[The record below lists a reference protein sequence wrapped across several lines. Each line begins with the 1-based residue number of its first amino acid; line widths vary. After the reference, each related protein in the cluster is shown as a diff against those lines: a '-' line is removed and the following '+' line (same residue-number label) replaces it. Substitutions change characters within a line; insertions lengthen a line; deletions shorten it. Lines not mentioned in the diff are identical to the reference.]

1 VTEPTRS
8 HGDWKFRI
16 LGPLEI
22 SVGGERLDLGGSRQQ
37 IVIATLLLNAGRLVT
52 TDRLLEAIYGEDLPP
67 TSRSQAQI
75 SISSLRRV
83 FGKHDRTGIIST
95 SSQGYIIHLEPGELD
110 AEQFEG
116 LVTAARRAREEHHAK
131 EAVAMYRDALR
142 LWRGP
147 AFEGMESE
155 LVRAAA
161 TRLDEQRITVNEE
174 RVDLELDMGRHHELV
189 SELSELVHE
198 HPLRERLRGQ
208 LMLALYRCDRA
219 AEALQVY
226 RQTRQIMIDELGLE
240 PGQTLQQLEHAILT
254 SDPSLDLA
262 EDEPVVIP
270 QQQQRRRVTPS
281 LLPTDIA
288 DFTGRVEQLDEV
300 RAHLLRED
308 EEGPGSAVPVLV
320 IVGKG
325 GVGKTALALHAA
337 HRLIGHFADG
347 QLFADL
353 HGSMMSQMVGP
364 AQVLERFLR
373 VLGVPSSQIPEGL
386 DERAEVYRSMLA
398 GQRVL
403 VVLDD
408 ARAESQVRPLL
419 PGSAHAAVIITSRT
433 RLVGLPG
440 AVHIELDVFDPA
452 KSLDL
457 LARVAGSTRIQS
469 QPEAAAAVAAA
480 CGHLPLALRIAGAR
494 LSARPHWSV
503 NHLLERLADETRR
516 LDELNHGDMGIR
528 SSISL
533 TYDSVGEEARQLL
546 RRLALLDTPVFSDW
560 LGAALLDQPLAGA
573 ENLLEELVSARLIET
588 TGTAADVNPHYR
600 FHDLIRVFA
609 RERLAAEEPAAERK
623 AALERALGALLYMAE
638 EAHIRYYGGEYL
650 RLPSDASRWRLPERS
665 VDPLFADPLTWY
677 DHERVTLVCGVR
689 QAAHAGLV
697 DQCWTLALTAV
708 TLFESRAYFDDW
720 GETHSIALE
729 AARKTHNIAGEA
741 AILYSIGTLHMEQQ
755 RLDEAREEF
764 GLAAQL
770 FRDTGDDQGVGLVIR
785 HLAYMNRLAGQFD
798 EAITHYEQ
806 ALAIFSRTGD
816 QVATA
821 YVLQNLAQVRIEL
834 GQVDDAKALLSE
846 AQRLSHGASCPRIEA
861 QVLHRLGEAHLLAGE
876 PAAAVG
882 TLEAALVM
890 TREIGDTIGLAHVLR
905 AIGTA
910 HIRQG
915 NLDQARTALQDAL
928 KVARSCDARLA
939 EAHALLGL
947 SELALASGDAAQAVV
962 AGRQA
967 SHIFAEV
974 GAPVYEAR
982 ALDIL
987 DRAGGLLNNGNG
999 ADGMAATAA
1008 RNNGGHSET
1017 CNEEP
1022 IVLSEIRNRVS
1033 RQVGV

>member
-8 HGDWKFRI
+8 DGDWKFRI

-22 SVGGERLDLGGSRQQ
+22 AVGGERLDLGGSRQQ

-52 TDRLLEAIYGEDLPP
+52 TDRLLDAIYGEDLPP

-110 AEQFEG
+110 AAQFEG
-116 LVTAARRAREEHHAK
+116 LVTAARRAREEHHPK

-155 LVRAAA
+155 LVRAIA

-189 SELSELVHE
+189 SELAELVHE

-262 EDEPVVIP
+262 GDEPVVIP
-270 QQQQRRRVTPS
+270 QQQRRRVTPS

-288 DFTGRVEQLDEV
+288 DFTGRVEQLEEV

-337 HRLIGHFADG
+337 HRLVGHFADG

-480 CGHLPLALRIAGAR
+480 CGHLPLALRIAWAR

-560 LGAALLDQPLAGA
+560 LGAALLDRPLAGA

-665 VDPLFADPLTWY
+665 VDPLFTDPLTWY

-729 AARKTHNIAGEA
+729 AARKAHNVPGEA

-755 RLDEAREEF
+755 RFDEARAEF
-764 GLAAQL
+764 DLAARL
-770 FRDTGDDQGVGLVIR
+770 FRDTGNDQGVGLVIR

-834 GQVDDAKALLSE
+834 GQVDDAKALLSK
-846 AQRLSHGASCPRIEA
+846 AQRLSHCASCPRIEA

-876 PAAAVG
+876 PAAAVD

-905 AIGTA
+905 AIGNA

-915 NLDQARTALQDAL
+915 NLDKARTALQDAL

-967 SHIFAEV
+967 SHIFVEV
-974 GAPVYEAR
+974 GAPFYEAR
-982 ALDIL
+982 ALDVL
-987 DRAGGLLNNGNG
+987 DRAGSLLDEPDGLAAASARAAGNN
-999 ADGMAATAA
+999 AS
-1008 RNNGGHSET
+1008 HSEA
-1017 CNEEP
+1017 CDEEP
-1022 IVLSEIRNRVS
+1022 IALGEFRDRVS
-1033 RQVGV
+1033 RRAPV